1 MSSRN
6 IILLTV
12 LVVIAVVI
20 VIFIAYANLKGNVQL
35 RLNTY
40 VVSPGEELTLT
51 IINRSWR
58 TIYFGQYYEIHR
70 FTDDNWEQVPLPD
83 KVWEDILYSLRPMRK
98 FKQTITAPSEPGLY
112 RIIKEV
118 GSPIQIKEGTEKVI
132 TVEFTVSNNGA

>member
-1 MSSRN
+1 MSARN

-20 VIFIAYANLKGNVQL
+20 VIAYGDVMGNVQL

-83 KVWEDILYSLRPMRK
+83 RLGEDILYSLRPMRK
-98 FKQTITAPSEPGLY
+98 FEQTITAPSEPGRY
-112 RIIKEV
+112 RIVKEV